1 MYINNN
7 TMAELMEQ
15 DANRGRYARRTK
27 QLEYACGCRYLF
39 NHQIILEHVCP
50 EHEIELITLH
60 S

>member
-15 DANRGRYARRTK
+15 DVNRSSYTRRRK
-27 QLEYACGCRYLF
+27 QLEYSCGCRYLF

>member
-15 DANRGRYARRTK
+15 DANRSRYTRRRK
-27 QLEYACGCRYLF
+27 QLEYSCGCRYLF